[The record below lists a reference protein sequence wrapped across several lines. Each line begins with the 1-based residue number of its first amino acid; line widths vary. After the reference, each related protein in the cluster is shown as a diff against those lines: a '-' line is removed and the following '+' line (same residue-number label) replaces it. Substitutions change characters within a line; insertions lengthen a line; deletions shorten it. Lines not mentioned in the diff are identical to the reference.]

1 MLHSPVTRTI
11 KQERYVYEPVPA
23 GFLIHW
29 TDAYPGSVSNSDIT
43 EQFQALDYVRKDK
56 TFMTDKGFNITAP
69 YHQGGLLETR
79 TSTKFNSQFVE
90 TETVKVDQVLFSDLS
105 QVHVRL
111 ICYFRDW
118 N

>member
-1 MLHSPVTRTI
+1 M
-11 KQERYVYEPVPA
+11 YEPVPA

-69 YHQGGLLETR
+69 YHQGGLLHTR
-79 TSTKFNSQFVE
+79 TPTKFNSQFVA
-90 TETVKVDQVLFSDLS
+90 TEIVKVDQVLVSDLS
-105 QVHVRL
+105 QTHVRL
-111 ICYFRDW
+111 ICCIRDLK
-118 N
+118 